1 MRWALVN
8 IETNTVEYIIIWD
21 GTGDLYQNRPWIPI
35 QLNENEYIIEPGWV
49 YDPNSDIRFAKP
61 DNLNNP

>member
-8 IETNTVEYIIIWD
+8 TTTNIVEYIIIWD
-21 GTGDLYQNRPWIPI
+21 GTGDIYQNRPWIPI
-35 QLNENEYIIEPGWV
+35 QLNENEYIVAPGWV
-49 YDPNSDIRFAKP
+49 YDPNSDIRFSEP